1 VEYFADVQHQLQP
14 WIGDGYVRKEPC
26 TSQLAAVL
34 GHCPEGELV
43 EQGEQGDV
51 GGQAEP
57 SGHLLGALWRFQVA
71 EQYRLQVPQEK
82 AAVRTLLWQLMGQHK
97 PAGAHWYLR
106 AAQQQQQQQQR
117 ASPVEVQDSSS
128 AVLWST
134 LTSSLASDLLL
145 VPPSIRDLM
154 GNEWAA
160 GAGRLPNG
168 EGTGSSSSS
177 SGSSGGGGGGSGGGS
192 GAAAKMLAVQHAR
205 AARRKFAQVRQLV
218 GLGPLAEPTA
228 YIFFKGIGLV

>member
-1 VEYFADVQHQLQP
+1 
-14 WIGDGYVRKEPC
+14 
-26 TSQLAAVL
+26 
-34 GHCPEGELV
+34 
-43 EQGEQGDV
+43 
-51 GGQAEP
+51 
-57 SGHLLGALWRFQVA
+57 
-71 EQYRLQVPQEK
+71 
-82 AAVRTLLWQLMGQHK
+82 
-97 PAGAHWYLR
+97 
-106 AAQQQQQQQQR
+106 
-117 ASPVEVQDSSS
+117 VEVQDSSS

-177 SGSSGGGGGGSGGGS
+177 SSGSSGGGGGGGGGSGGGS

-205 AARRKFAQVRQLV
+205 AARRQFAQVRQLV